1 MKISNRNSVDG
12 FVPRRVQRS
21 RLGGV
26 SPEQVAAHPRQA
38 EQPTPQ
44 VLGQQPVQ
52 LPRQSL
58 SQADRVRL
66 ATSSTADID
75 EDISNSLK
83 DLDIQKPEIPR
94 GKRKKSH
101 KKRRKLKIVILVIV
115 ALIILVGGFLL
126 YKAWVNAGRVFGS
139 GNLIDLFQNQPLKM
153 DAHGRSNMLI
163 LGTTDDDPDHPGATL
178 TDSMMVL
185 SVDQKKHD
193 AYMFSIPRDLYVQF
207 GRVCNSGRAGK
218 INEYFD
224 CVAKGNDEQSERKRM
239 DATREFVGK
248 IFGMD
253 LQYVAH
259 VNAQVIK
266 DAVNAV
272 GGVTV
277 NVQSDDPRGVFDPSV
292 DWMCREKGLSAEQR
306 KRRCSTGHYIHF
318 KNGPNEMDGDK
329 ALYFSRARGALGGSY
344 GLDKSNFDREKNQQL
359 VLMAL
364 KNKAA
369 STGTLTDLGKV
380 TALMDAM
387 GKNLRTN
394 VDAKEVRTVM
404 DVASKIKDSD
414 IHRLSFIEKDNVL
427 LGTSSVGG
435 ASVVVPTAGQFDYS
449 QIRSFIKVEIYGDA
463 LAKEKARVL
472 VLNGSGVVGA
482 AKSEADRLKAASLNV
497 VSVGNSPQKITE
509 KYKVYQLESGKSKQ
523 ASANKIK
530 ELYGVTLTEGKP
542 PFNLPAEADFVVII
556 GP

>member
-12 FVPRRVQRS
+12 FVPRRAQRS

-26 SPEQVAAHPRQA
+26 SPERAATQPRPA
-38 EQPTPQ
+38 
-44 VLGQQPVQ
+44 VHSVPVQ
-52 LPRQSL
+52 PLGRPISVPRQSL
-58 SQADRVRL
+58 SQAERIRL

-83 DLDIQKPEIPR
+83 DLELQKPETPR
-94 GKRKKSH
+94 EKRKKPH
-101 KKRRKLKIVILVIV
+101 KKRRKLKIIILVIV

-126 YKAWVNAGRVFGS
+126 YKAWVNAGRVFGG

-163 LGTTDDDPDHPGATL
+163 LGTTDDDPAHPGATL

-185 SVDQKKHD
+185 SVDQKKHN

-207 GRVCNSGRAGK
+207 GQLCNSGSAGK

-224 CVAKGNDEQSERKRM
+224 CVAKGNDEQAEKKRI
-239 DATREFVGK
+239 DASREFVGK
-248 IFGMD
+248 IFDMD
-253 LQYVAH
+253 IQYVAH

-306 KRRCSTGHYIHF
+306 KRRCPTGHYIHF

-404 DVASKIKDSD
+404 DVASKIKDTD

-427 LGTSSVGG
+427 LGTSNVGG

-449 QIRSFIKVEIYGDA
+449 QIRSFIKVEMYGDA

-509 KYKVYQLESGKSKQ
+509 KYRVYQLESGKSKQ